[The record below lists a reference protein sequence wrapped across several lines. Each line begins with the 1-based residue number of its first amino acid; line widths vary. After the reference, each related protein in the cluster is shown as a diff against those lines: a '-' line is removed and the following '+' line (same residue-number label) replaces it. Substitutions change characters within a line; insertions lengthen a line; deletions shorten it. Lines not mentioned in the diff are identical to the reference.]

1 MLGSS
6 PAGIT
11 VAIVQ
16 RLVRQIVA
24 MHAGKRSSGPFYRR
38 LCISGFGLHSASVV
52 AAGCASLVH
61 WTSATFPAHYVR
73 VSELVYS
80 DYSKLLSSRWAELT
94 NITDDCDFMS
104 ERFEWY
110 ERE

>member
-1 MLGSS
+1 MAKAADCKSVTS
-6 PAGIT
+6 ET
-11 VAIVQ
+11 SK
-16 RLVRQIVA
+16 VR
-24 MHAGKRSSGPFYRR
+24 
-38 LCISGFGLHSASVV
+38 GLRSASVV

-61 WTSATFPAHYVR
+61 WTSATFPAHFVS

-94 NITDDCDFMS
+94 NITDECDFMS